1 MSPQPGAVVRVV
13 ADLGERTVITVEDF
27 ARLVGISRSAAYEAA
42 RRGDFPVRRVGRR
55 LFVPVPALRRWL
67 GVDLDADTSEDVP
80 ASEAV
85 GEERVRGRRNR
96 ETTE

>member
-1 MSPQPGAVVRVV
+1 MSAQHGAVVRVV

-67 GVDLDADTSEDVP
+67 GVDLDAD
-80 ASEAV
+80 ASAAAPTGEAI
-85 GEERVRGRRNR
+85 GD
-96 ETTE
+96 

>member
-1 MSPQPGAVVRVV
+1 MSRTDSSPIEVVD
-13 ADLGERTVITVEDF
+13 DLGERTVITVDDF

-80 ASEAV
+80 AGEAV